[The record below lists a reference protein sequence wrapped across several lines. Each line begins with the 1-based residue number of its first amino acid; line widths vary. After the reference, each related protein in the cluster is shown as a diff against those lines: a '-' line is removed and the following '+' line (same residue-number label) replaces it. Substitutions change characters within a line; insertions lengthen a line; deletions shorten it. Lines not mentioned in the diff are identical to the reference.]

1 MVTHLRSEP
10 TDLPLLE
17 QLQHLIEAAGPT
29 DLTASLSTVLS
40 QLGNGAELFCGDSD
54 SSLTPAEVAKM
65 LGVSRPFVYRLLDRG
80 VLPFHSVGRDRRV
93 PYSAALAYAE
103 RRDAGRKELAETFA
117 SADADRRALVRELAG
132 VD

>member
-1 MVTHLRSEP
+1 MVTHLKSGP

-29 DLTASLSTVLS
+29 ASLSTVLS
-40 QLGNGAELFCGDSD
+40 QLGNGTELFCGHSD

-103 RRDAGRKELAETFA
+103 QRDAGRKELAETFA
-117 SADADRRALVRELAG
+117 SAEADRRALVRELAG